1 MLRRTFSLFL
11 LLTLGLILAR
21 GEAARAQTPPI
32 SYPPETE
39 LIRGVIEIRG
49 TAAHPEFWKY
59 ELAAAPFGTQNWF
72 NLGVSETS
80 VQNGVLGRWDTNTV
94 TDGTYSLRI
103 RIVKRDGNYDEYLV
117 QRVLVGNTAP
127 EATPTPAE
135 SPTPTITPT
144 PEPPTATP
152 VVVTPDIPTATPVP
166 TNTPAPAAA
175 SGSTEAGDEG
185 GAAGEGETLA
195 ALAQRSADA
204 FVQGA
209 RIVLLAF
216 LVVGLFFGVKY
227 ILTWLYYRFLA

>member
-11 LLTLGLILAR
+11 FLALCLILAR
-21 GEAARAQTPPI
+21 ADAASAQTPPI

-39 LIRGVIEIRG
+39 LIRGVVEIRG
-49 TAAHPEFWKY
+49 TASHPEFWKY

-72 NLGVSETS
+72 NLGVSETP

-94 TDGTYSLRI
+94 PDGTYSLRI

-127 EATPTPAE
+127 AE
-135 SPTPTITPT
+135 TPT
-144 PEPPTATP
+144 PEETSTPVPTATPVPPTATP
-152 VVVTPDIPTATPVP
+152 VVVTPDIPTP
-166 TNTPAPAAA
+166 TPAPTTALTPTAAP
-175 SGSTEAGDEG
+175 GSTESGDAGAEETGD
-185 GAAGEGETLA
+185 TLA
-195 ALAQRSADA
+195 SLAQRAADA
-204 FVQGA
+204 FKQGA
-209 RIVLLAF
+209 RIVLIAF